1 MTRLEI
7 LYNEMLKRKLIS
19 SKKDFSKKF
28 GFAYANLSRYLSG
41 TLKTTIDSDNYRNF
55 ADAGININWLLT
67 GEGNMF
73 LDKTENNLSNI
84 HVKIPLLAQRVSC
97 GPGQSW
103 EQGDNI
109 ECYIEPLALIPALKG
124 KDIYAFKAKGI
135 SMLGVGI
142 QNGDILF
149 FDAYKG
155 QVVSDGIYVFA
166 LFGDVFCKLLRFEK
180 IEKKVMIYSVP
191 NKELTEAEL
200 IRTITIGND
209 DFHLL
214 GRVLAWMHEDKL
226 FQAF

>member
-1 MTRLEI
+1 MNEI
-7 LYNEMLKRKLIS
+7 LSRIRMLINEFGLS
-19 SKKDFSKKF
+19 DSAFSKKSKIPQTTFANMF
-28 GFAYANLSRYLSG
+28 GR
-41 TLKTTIDSDNYRNF
+41 DSEPK
-55 ADAGININWLLT
+55 ADVLRKIIETYSVSANWLLT
-67 GEGNMF
+67 GEGEMF
-73 LDKTENNLSNI
+73 QKTEIAEKNK
-84 HVKIPLLAQRVSC
+84 VKIPLLAQRCSC

-109 ECYIEPLALIPALKG
+109 ECYIEPLSLIPALKG

-149 FDAYKG
+149 FDADKKET
-155 QVVSDGIYVFA
+155 VSDGIYVFA

-200 IRTITIGND
+200 IRTITIEND

-226 FQAF
+226 FQTF

>member
-7 LYNEMLKRKLIS
+7 LYEEMLKRKLIT
-19 SKKDFSKKF
+19 SKKDFSEKF

-41 TLKTTIDSDNYRNF
+41 TLKTVIDSDNYRNF
-55 ADAGININWLLT
+55 ADTGVNINWLLT
-67 GEGNMF
+67 GEGQMF
-73 LDKTENNLSNI
+73 QNTEIAEKNK
-84 HVKIPLLAQRVSC
+84 VKIPLLSQRVSC
-97 GPGQSW
+97 GPGQNW

-155 QVVSDGIYVFA
+155 QVVSDGIYVFS
-166 LFGDVFCKLLRFEK
+166 LLSEVFCKLLRFETL
-180 IEKKVMIYSVP
+180 EKKVMIYSVP

-200 IRTITIGND
+200 IRTITIEND

-226 FQAF
+226 FQTF